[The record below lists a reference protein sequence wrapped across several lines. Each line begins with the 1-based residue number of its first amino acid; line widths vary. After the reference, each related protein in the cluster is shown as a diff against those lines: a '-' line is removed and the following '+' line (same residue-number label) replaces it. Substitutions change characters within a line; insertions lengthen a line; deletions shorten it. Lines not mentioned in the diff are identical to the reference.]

1 MHRFL
6 SFTLYNMKSLLY
18 IFLLLIAIQSTAQD
32 KWDLRRCV
40 DYAMKNN
47 ISVKQADVQARISE
61 LQLKQAQLLVYPNAT
76 FNTGLGAQFGRSID
90 RITNV
95 YSNVQ
100 SIYQTYQFQ
109 SGIQLY
115 NANRLWDNISFAKFS
130 AKAALADVE
139 KAANDAALS
148 VCTYYLQVLAAKE
161 QVTIS
166 QIQISQ
172 TQVQLDLTQKKVDAG
187 ALPELNKVEIEAQL
201 ANDSSTYITSEI
213 SYEQSVLALK
223 GVLNLDAAAPFEVAI
238 PDAASIPVL
247 PLGEMQPE
255 VVYQLALGNQP
266 LQKGNEFRI
275 KAAAKNIDAY
285 KAQLYPTLSFGV
297 NLASNFYN
305 SLKNITYGLG
315 GYSPNGEVVNVGG
328 TNYYISSPNIIE
340 QESKNSFGQLWTGY
354 GSQLSNNFGQ
364 TVGLSL
370 SVPIFN
376 NGQYRIAY
384 EQSKLTYKTQLLNKE
399 GADMTLKQNIY
410 TAYSNAVSALQKFN
424 AGKKSVE
431 SNQKA
436 FDFATKRYELGLL
449 STIDLLT
456 NQNNLLRAKLQQVSN
471 EYDYIFKMKLLEF
484 YKGQGLK
491 L

>member
-1 MHRFL
+1 
-6 SFTLYNMKSLLY
+6 MKSLLY

-61 LQLKQAQLLVYPNAT
+61 LQLKQAQLAVYPNAN
-76 FNTGLGAQFGRSID
+76 FNSGLGTQFGRSID
-90 RITNV
+90 RITNT
-95 YSNVQ
+95 YSTTQ
-100 SIYQTYQFQ
+100 ALYQNYQFQ
-109 SGIQLY
+109 SGIEVY
-115 NANRLWDNISFAKFS
+115 NFNRLKNNIQYAQFS
-130 AKAALADVE
+130 AKAALEDVE

-161 QVTIS
+161 QVIIS
-166 QIQISQ
+166 QIQIEQ
-172 TQVQLDLTQKKVDAG
+172 TQVQLALTEKKVDAG
-187 ALPELNKVEIEAQL
+187 AVPELNKVEIEAQL
-201 ANDSSTYITSEI
+201 ANDSSTYITSKI
-213 SYEQSVLALK
+213 NFDQSMLALK
-223 GVLNLDAAAPFEVAI
+223 GVLNLDAAAPFEVII
-238 PDAASIPVL
+238 PEVSSIPL
-247 PLGEMQPE
+247 LSLGEMQPE

-266 LQKGNEFRI
+266 LQKGNELRI
-275 KAAAKNIDAY
+275 KAAEKNIAIN
-285 KAQLYPTLSFGV
+285 KAQLYPSLTFGV
-297 NLASNFYN
+297 NLSTNFYN
-305 SLKNITYGLG
+305 SFKKIDSYTINGF
-315 GYSPNGEVVNVGG
+315 SPNGDKVNVGG
-328 TNYYISSPNIIE
+328 TDYYISSPNVSFH
-340 QESKNSFGQLWTGY
+340 QSKNSFGELWNGY
-354 GSQLSNNFGQ
+354 SNQINNNFGQ
-364 TVGLSL
+364 TLGFSL
-370 SVPIFN
+370 SVPVFN

-384 EQSKLTYKTQLLNKE
+384 EQSKLSYKTQLLNKE

-410 TAYSNAVSALQKFN
+410 TAYSNAVSAIQKFN

>member
-1 MHRFL
+1 
-6 SFTLYNMKSLLY
+6 MKSLLY
-18 IFLLLIAIQSTAQD
+18 ILLSIIALKTTAQT
-32 KWDLRRCV
+32 KWDLRSCV

-47 ISVKQADVQARISE
+47 ISVKQADVQARIAA
-61 LQLKQAQLLVYPNAT
+61 LQLKQAQLAVYPNANLT
-76 FNTGLGAQFGRSID
+76 SGLGTQFGRSID
-90 RITNV
+90 RITNS
-95 YSNVQ
+95 YSNTQ
-100 SIYQTYQFQ
+100 ALYNTFQFQ

-115 NANRLWDNISFAKFS
+115 NYGRLKNNISYAEFS

-166 QIQISQ
+166 QLQIGQ
-172 TQVQLDLTQKKVDAG
+172 TQTQQSITQKKVEAG
-187 ALPELNKVEIEAQL
+187 VLPELNLAEIEAQL
-201 ANDSSTYITSEI
+201 ASDSSTYISAEI
-213 SYEQSVLALK
+213 NYEQSVLALK
-223 GVLNLDAAAPFEVAI
+223 GVLNLDAAAPFEVVI
-238 PDAASIPVL
+238 PDASAIPVL
-247 PLGEMQPE
+247 PLAELQPE
-255 VVYQLALGNQP
+255 PVYQLALGTQP
-266 LQKGNEFRI
+266 LQKADAFRI
-275 KAAAKNIDAY
+275 KAAEKNIAVN

-305 SLKNITYGLG
+305 SFNKVD
-315 GYSPNGEVVNVGG
+315 GYTLSGFSPNGDKVTVGG
-328 TNYYISSPNIIE
+328 TDYYVTTPVVSVK
-340 QESKNSFGQLWTGY
+340 QSKNSFGEIWNGY
-354 GSQLSNNFGQ
+354 GNQLNNNFGQ
-364 TVGLSL
+364 TLGLNL

-384 EQSKLTYKTQLLNKE
+384 EQSKLNYKTQLLNKE

-410 TAYSNAVSALQKFN
+410 TSYSNAVSALQKLN

-436 FDFATKRYELGLL
+436 FDFANKRYELGLL